1 MATLKDIVFDS
12 THPASIA
19 RFWAATLDEYEISPY
34 TEKDMEH
41 LREKGID
48 DPEDDP
54 TVLLLRTDGGV
65 PRIFFQ
71 LVPEGKAVKNRM
83 HMDLVAQ
90 DVATEVARLEGL
102 GARIAADHGHLVTLT
117 DPEGNEFCVLASA

>member
-1 MATLKDIVFDS
+1 MN
-12 THPASIA
+12 
-19 RFWAATLDEYEISPY
+19 
-34 TEKDMEH
+34 H
-41 LREKGID
+41 LRENGID

-71 LVPEGKAVKNRM
+71 LVPEGKTVKNRM

-102 GARIAADHGHLVTLT
+102 GARMVADHGRLVTLT
-117 DPEGNEFCVLASA
+117 DPQGNEFCALPSD